1 MTHTFDIEP
10 LVANLAED
18 SPCGSNL
25 EYDPDFQALE
35 LAVGDA
41 DWPEVKRQALIVAQ
55 RTRDLRVALYL
66 TRAELHTSGFV
77 GCATGLAFVAELLTV
92 QWPDL
97 FPELE
102 DLDEGLPPTR
112 LNLLASL
119 GVADSALMEESM
131 CSEVRTAP
139 FVQMQGLG
147 KFSWR
152 DVLVAQ
158 GELTA
163 DEEAP
168 SVDLGSIK
176 GALNDGDK
184 EVLQET
190 FNAIQASLSDLT
202 RITDVFTEQL
212 GAAWAPDFQPL
223 KTLLTDILNFIA
235 PHADLKPQ
243 LGEISST
250 TDVAE
255 NASST
260 GMSAGGA
267 IATRNDAIKVL
278 EKVCEYFEIHEP
290 SSPVPLLLR
299 RANRLVNM
307 DFIDLVRDLSPEAV
321 AQIEQIA
328 GIHE

>member
-41 DWPEVKRQALIVAQ
+41 DWAEVKRQGLVVAQ

-66 TRAELHTSGFV
+66 TRAGLHTSGFV
-77 GCATGLAFVAELLTV
+77 GCATGLAFIAELLTV
-92 QWPDL
+92 QWQGL

-131 CSEVRTAP
+131 FSEVRTTP

-163 DEEAP
+163 DEEEP

-176 GALNDGDK
+176 GALNDGDN
-184 EVLQET
+184 EELQAT
-190 FNAIQASLSDLT
+190 FKAIQGILADLT
-202 RITDVFTEQL
+202 RITDVFTEHL
-212 GAAWAPDFQPL
+212 GAVWAPDFQPL
-223 KTLLTDILNFIA
+223 KALLNDILTFIA
-235 PHADLKPQ
+235 PYAGLKPE
-243 LGEISST
+243 LDDAD
-250 TDVAE
+250 DVADVSGH
-255 NASST
+255 NSGS
-260 GMSAGGA
+260 GMPAGGA
-267 IATRNDAIKVL
+267 ITTRNDAVKIL

-328 GIHE
+328 GIHQ